1 MSEESKTT
9 FFYPLPENREADN
22 PKKRVNNPDI
32 KTILKHSGLF
42 ILTYISVS
50 LVSTFLVGTPA
61 EGVLWGILPAFS
73 EESLLRGVTFAT
85 LLLTFLTFHEFGHYF
100 AAVYHGVKVSLPY
113 YIPVPLGIGTLGA
126 VIRIRE
132 QIHETKKLFDIGA
145 AGPIAGFIVS
155 ILLLLIGFSTLPEP
169 EFLNKF
175 GDHNYMVEH
184 FYEHGEY
191 PEDPQVGENQM
202 VLFFGGTPLYN
213 FLASFFADAPPLWEI
228 QHYPF
233 LLAGWFGLFFTALN
247 LMPVGQLD
255 GGHILYS
262 LIGYEKHKI
271 VARVFFTGITILAGI
286 EAVPLIHQQVISF
299 DNNFGLLSWLIW
311 TAILFLILQKAF
323 KREQLWVATALPFSI
338 ISSGVYLYLITGDNT
353 PDSSLIWVFWTVF
366 IAFIVK
372 VEHPP
377 VLIERPLTPARKV
390 IGWLSMLI
398 FVLCISLN
406 PLSFKNFINEENP
419 TPTIDSSYS
428 MGMLTE
434 PANTG
439 KPLHSN

>member
-1 MSEESKTT
+1 MSSESKTT
-9 FFYPLPENREADN
+9 FYYPLPDREDS
-22 PKKRVNNPDI
+22 PPEKKRKNNPDA

-42 ILTYISVS
+42 ILTFISVS

-61 EGVLWGILPAFS
+61 EDALWGIFPAFS

-85 LLLTFLTFHEFGHYF
+85 LLLSFLTFHEFGHYF
-100 AAVYHGVKVSLPY
+100 AAVYHDVKVSLPY

-155 ILLLLIGFSTLPEP
+155 IILLLVGFSTLPEP
-169 EFLNKF
+169 EFLLQF
-175 GDHNYMVEH
+175 GDHEYMVEH
-184 FYEHGEY
+184 FEQHGEY
-191 PEDPQVGENQM
+191 PEAPQIGENQM

-213 FLASFFADAPPLWEI
+213 FIASLFADAPPLWEI
-228 QHYPF
+228 HHYPF

-262 LIGYEKHKI
+262 LIGYENHRI

-286 EAVPLIHQQVISF
+286 EAVPLIHEYVINF
-299 DNNFGLLSWLIW
+299 DNNFGLLAWLIW
-311 TAILFLILQKAF
+311 TALLFLILQKAF
-323 KREQLWVATALPFSI
+323 NKDQFWVAITLPVSLI
-338 ISSGVYLYLITGDNT
+338 GSGIYLYLILGNDE
-353 PDSSLIWVFWTVF
+353 PESSLIWVFWTVF

-377 VLIERPLTPARKV
+377 VLIERPLSSGRKV

-406 PLSFKNFINEENP
+406 PLSFKSFVNEENSAP
-419 TPTIDSSYS
+419 VIDSSYS
-428 MGMLTE
+428 VGMLSD
-434 PANTG
+434 PANSG
-439 KPLHSN
+439 EPNRSN